1 MPREMLFR
9 GVFQRPVSQE
19 VKLNGHTRRIKWSH
33 IVGLVGVILVSGC
46 ASIGPGTLPRDRID
60 YSSALADSWQRQ
72 MMLNIIKLRYGEMP
86 MFLDV
91 SSIINQYT
99 LQGGASA
106 LAQSGGDSDSLG
118 AAGSYSDRP
127 TVTYTP
133 LTGQK
138 FTTSL
143 LTPISP
149 VALLA
154 LVQAGW
160 PVDFVFRICVQ
171 RINGITNQSAGFM
184 RTAADPRFAELLAA
198 MRRLQESGAI
208 SLSIGGGDREQLGDK
223 DNSAFF
229 VLGQVPPERREDVD
243 LVRKILAIEADSN
256 RLTVRY
262 AGIASGNSEI
272 AVLSRSVLDIMME
285 MAYSVQIPDQDLTA
299 GRAGK
304 SIYDQQV
311 ESTLPRLIKIVGSED
326 RPDEARSAVRY
337 RDHWFWI
344 DDRDMGSK
352 YSMAFLLTLF
362 SLSEGASTG
371 SGPIVTIN

>member
-1 MPREMLFR
+1 MNK
-9 GVFQRPVSQE
+9 FQTV
-19 VKLNGHTRRIKWSH
+19 VVLLGAMFVT
-33 IVGLVGVILVSGC
+33 GC
-46 ASIGPGTLPRDRID
+46 SSIGPKTLPRDRID

-72 MMLNIIKLRYGEMP
+72 MMLNVIKLRYGEMP

-91 SSIINQYT
+91 SSVINQYT

-106 LAQSGGDSDSLG
+106 LARSGSNNPDFGIS
-118 AAGSYSDRP
+118 GSYTDRP

-171 RINGITNQSAGFM
+171 RINGIANQSAGFS
-184 RTAADPRFAELLAA
+184 RTPADPRFAELLAA
-198 MRRLQESGAI
+198 MRRLQVSGAI

-223 DNSAFF
+223 TQGAF
-229 VLGQVPPERREDVD
+229 LIIGQVPPELRRDAE
-243 LVRKILAIEADSN
+243 LVREILNIEPDLS
-256 RLTVRY
+256 RLTVTY
-262 AGIASGNSEI
+262 GGIADRNSEI
-272 AVLSRSVLDIMME
+272 AVLSRSVLEIMME
-285 MAYSVQIPDQDLTA
+285 MAYSVQIPEPDLLA
-299 GRAGK
+299 RRANE
-304 SIYDQQV
+304 SLYDQT
-311 ESTLPRLIKIVGSED
+311 EETMLPRPIMIHSGDD
-326 RPDEARSAVRY
+326 RPDEARAAVKY
-337 RDHWFWI
+337 RGHWFWI
-344 DDRDMGSK
+344 DDRDMRSK
-352 YSMAFLLTLF
+352 YSMSFLLMLF